1 MDLIKKARELDDND
15 SEVFRILASIQ
26 TSLGEHVEAE
36 INLERAVTLN
46 PNDPKILCLK
56 YEALIWK
63 GRPSE
68 AMRWLEAAKRRD
80 LNMDQPWWRLL
91 GRAKFELKDY
101 KTAFQS
107 LNRIRDFGLID
118 RACLAA
124 SFALA
129 NEIEEAKA
137 AAANIVEVEPNFG
150 IATFVKTQP
159 YLSQDSREH
168 LTLGLRAAELPE
180 G

>member
-1 MDLIKKARELDDND
+1 M
-15 SEVFRILASIQ
+15 
-26 TSLGEHVEAE
+26 GEHVEAE
-36 INLERAVTLN
+36 INLERAITLN

-107 LNRIRDFGLID
+107 PNRIRDFGLID

-150 IATFVKTQP
+150 IPTFVKTQP